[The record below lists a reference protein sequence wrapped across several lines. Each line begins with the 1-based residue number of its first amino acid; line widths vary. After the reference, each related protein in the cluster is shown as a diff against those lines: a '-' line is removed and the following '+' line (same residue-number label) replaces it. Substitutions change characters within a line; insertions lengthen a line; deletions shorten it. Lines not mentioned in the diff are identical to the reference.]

1 MVAAERLSAGR
12 YETIKPI
19 ASGGMATVYLARTLG
34 VGGFQRLV
42 AIKKMHPHIAAEEDF
57 VSMFLDEARLTASIR
72 HPNVVATI
80 DIDQGSD
87 GLFIVMEYIEGASL
101 QRIHA
106 DTRKRNEYLPLGFVL
121 RSVIDTLQ
129 GLHAAHELTSPEG
142 APLGIVHRDVS
153 PHNVLVGVD
162 GISRITDFGVAR
174 AEERITSTRD
184 GMIKGKLSYMAPEQV
199 KGASV
204 DRRADV
210 YAVGVMLWEL
220 LTGKRLFPAEEP
232 IVMMQKVLDGVKV
245 RPSEHAPVP
254 PEIDAVCMK
263 ALAPVDGR
271 YASAQDFADALEEA
285 AMRSRS
291 PIGKAREVGQ
301 WAKASALDI
310 TNLPAAR
317 TTSPSFPEHTPPSH
331 PSLASGIAAISHRE
345 AVVPYQ
351 TGSHANLLAAGASAS
366 AVMGGMNP
374 AFQAAAYQT
383 GMHRPPGA
391 MTGASAMMPG
401 MQAVQAYPNVMPA
414 AVAAPPHKAA
424 GGSGKTVAVIAGI
437 AVVIVAIGVA
447 VMVVLASSK
456 PKPSVEP
463 TPTVEKVNGSSPST
477 ERLGDKTAASA
488 SAATTAAATTAAATT
503 QVELDPVPPSTAS
516 APTATGQATASTG
529 KTNPVAGS
537 STHTNT
543 KPGGPLPTAK
553 TSSGKAPSPPA
564 SNKPKG
570 GEFKPGGL

>member
-1 MVAAERLSAGR
+1 
-12 YETIKPI
+12 
-19 ASGGMATVYLARTLG
+19 MATVYLARTLG

-57 VSMFLDEARLTASIR
+57 VSMFMDEARLTASIR

-80 DIDQGSD
+80 DIDQGND

-263 ALAPVDGR
+263 ALAPVEGR

-301 WAKASALDI
+301 WAKASSLDI

-331 PSLASGIAAISHRE
+331 PSLASGIAAIRQQE

-366 AVMGGMNP
+366 AAMAGMNP

-401 MQAVQAYPNVMPA
+401 MHSVQAYPTAMPA
-414 AVAAPPHKAA
+414 PLAAPPQPAA

-437 AVVIVAIGVA
+437 AVVILAIGA
-447 VMVVLASSK
+447 AIMVVLASSK
-456 PKPSVEP
+456 PKPSVDS
-463 TPTVEKVNGSSPST
+463 TPTVEKINGGSPSA
-477 ERLGDKTAASA
+477 EKLSEKTGAS
-488 SAATTAAATTAAATT
+488 TVETAAATAARAATPATT
-503 QVELDPVPPSTAS
+503 QVELDPIPGSTAS
-516 APTATGQATASTG
+516 APTATAATTG
-529 KTNPVAGS
+529 GATKTNPVAS
-537 STHTNT
+537 SSNHANT
-543 KPGGPLPTAK
+543 KPGGTLSSAK